1 MLNISLLFSG
11 LLISTRDRVV
21 PHLVR
26 VLASCNNA
34 EELLKLL
41 LLQVSLGKVLKL
53 PLREHNAIRCRDGQ
67 LGAVTGNGNAVRGK
81 VSSLSVNLEAVLK
94 VLLERSNIKYLILN
108 RSGAVNNELYGS
120 LLCLNLETVDEI
132 RVNIHE

>member
-81 VSSLSVNLEAVLK
+81 VSSLAVNLDASLEEFLK
-94 VLLERSNIKYLILN
+94 VGNIKNFIL
-108 RSGAVNNELYGS
+108 SW
-120 LLCLNLETVDEI
+120 D
-132 RVNIHE
+132 